1 MNQKSHDLILIN
13 KWKNFKNI
21 SKVSRIHTYTFIVF
35 KINYINTFNWKFS
48 SKHDFIFKYMSF
60 HIMSFMHL
68 QINFEFVNLNILKQ
82 VYREA
87 AIKENFEYKMIKLNK
102 K

>member
-1 MNQKSHDLILIN
+1 
-13 KWKNFKNI
+13 
-21 SKVSRIHTYTFIVF
+21 
-35 KINYINTFNWKFS
+35 
-48 SKHDFIFKYMSF
+48 
-60 HIMSFMHL
+60 MSFMHL